1 MHVANTDRLHLRHI
15 ETEDA
20 GFILGLLTEPAF
32 LKYVGD
38 KEVRDLDT
46 AQSYI
51 LQGPIASYETYGF
64 GLYLVEL
71 LDSSEP
77 IGICGL
83 LKRSFLENADLGF
96 ALMPDHR
103 GHGYAFEAAQ
113 ATIDLA
119 RNTLKLPKLVAFTA
133 GNNIRSVKLL
143 QKLGMS
149 FDKLIALP
157 GSDKEVKLFS
167 LRL

>member
-1 MHVANTDRLHLRHI
+1 MVVAQASRLYLRHI
-15 ETEDA
+15 EIEDA
-20 GFILGLLTEPAF
+20 GFMLSLLNEPAF
-32 LKYVGD
+32 LKFVGD
-38 KEVRDLDT
+38 KQVRDLES

-51 LQGPIASYETYGF
+51 RQGPIASYESYGF
-64 GLYLVEL
+64 GLYLIEL
-71 LDSSEP
+71 VGSSEA
-77 IGICGL
+77 IGMCGL
-83 LKRSFLENADLGF
+83 LKRSFLESADLGF
-96 ALMPDHR
+96 ALMAEYR

-113 ATIDLA
+113 VTVDLA
-119 RNTLKLPKLVAFTA
+119 RDILKLPNLVAVTA
-133 GNNIRSVKLL
+133 DNNDRSIKLL